1 MPSWWRPRWGSAR
14 SSLRERLEL
23 LAVRLDPVDLRLL
36 FPVDLRKDV
45 GPWDAEPVR
54 MDGSALAFLLDV
66 PLVDPFP
73 PPEFLHRDADL
84 RLTQAR
90 GFLDLH
96 GRRLVALRKEY
107 EGLRDVPRQAGLDQ
121 QVHQRLVPPTEADLP
136 ARWHSPPFINLAIY
150 ICCDAT
156 GERSSRT
163 ERSRGSGTPMDR
175 FSPAVE
181 AISTRWTWR
190 PRNPQIAVLLCID
203 ARSPLHEDAPAY
215 PRLLSL
221 LQQARRARGRAGEE
235 PPAVRAPGR
244 AAAGPAGR
252 GPGTRGS
259 PPRAR
264 GTREADEKDPSPLPL
279 PRMQKGPPAA
289 RHPREE
295 VRARGGAQVIP
306 KPTSRFLRVKCEDC
320 GNEQIVFDRAASTVL
335 CQVCG
340 ATVAKPTGGK
350 AAVRGEILG
359 VLE

>member
-1 MPSWWRPRWGSAR
+1 MPSWWRPRWASAR

-23 LAVRLDPVDLRLL
+23 LAIRFDPVDLRLF

-45 GPWDAEPVR
+45 GPRDAEPVR
-54 MDGSALAFLLDV
+54 MDGPALALLLDV

-73 PPEFLHRDADL
+73 TPEFLHRDADL

-90 GFLDLH
+90 RLFDLH

-156 GERSSRT
+156 GERPSQT

-175 FSPAVE
+175 FSLAAEAV
-181 AISTRWTWR
+181 STRRTRR

-215 PRLLSL
+215 SRLLSL
-221 LQQARRARGRAGEE
+221 LQQARRARSRAGQE
-235 PPAVRAPGR
+235 PPAVRTPGR
-244 AAAGPAGR
+244 AAAGPTRDGR
-252 GPGTRGS
+252 LRRL
-259 PPRAR
+259 PPP
-264 GTREADEKDPSPLPL
+264 EA
-279 PRMQKGPPAA
+279 
-289 RHPREE
+289 
-295 VRARGGAQVIP
+295 
-306 KPTSRFLRVKCEDC
+306 
-320 GNEQIVFDRAASTVL
+320 
-335 CQVCG
+335 
-340 ATVAKPTGGK
+340 
-350 AAVRGEILG
+350 
-359 VLE
+359 